1 MELKRKLQEAI
12 EYVQKEAI
20 PETALGMI
28 LGTGFGKIVQ
38 ELKIEKKIAYD
49 QIPHFPKPT
58 VMSHEGYLLY
68 GMLFN
73 VPILVF
79 QGRLHRYEGYSY
91 FEITLLV
98 RLFKA
103 LGGSTL
109 LLSNAAGAV
118 NLTFKKGD
126 LMVIKDHINLQRGSP
141 LAEKGIAEMGARF
154 VDMRLPYDTE
164 ICKLLLAQ
172 AKKQKIV
179 IREGVYAAVVGPQL
193 ETAAE
198 YRYLKI
204 IGADA
209 VGMSTVPEVI
219 VARQLQLRIL
229 AVAVITDICDPNDLA
244 PIDIPDILA
253 SVEKG
258 EKQWLKLLKRIVA
271 HLQ

>member
-1 MELKRKLQEAI
+1 M
-12 EYVQKEAI
+12 
-20 PETALGMI
+20 
-28 LGTGFGKIVQ
+28 
-38 ELKIEKKIAYD
+38 
-49 QIPHFPKPT
+49 
-58 VMSHEGYLLY
+58 
-68 GMLFN
+68 
-73 VPILVF
+73 
-79 QGRLHRYEGYSY
+79 
-91 FEITLLV
+91 
-98 RLFKA
+98 
-103 LGGSTL
+103 
-109 LLSNAAGAV
+109 
-118 NLTFKKGD
+118 
-126 LMVIKDHINLQRGSP
+126 
-141 LAEKGIAEMGARF
+141 
-154 VDMRLPYDTE
+154 
-164 ICKLLLAQ
+164 
-172 AKKQKIV
+172 
-179 IREGVYAAVVGPQL
+179 GPQL